1 MSIDLARR
9 NGAMPREKEPVM
21 NIGLILLLS
30 FHVLA
35 AIFWA
40 GTTFVLART
49 GGVGIEALRRPQIG
63 AAVVAVL
70 TGAGLG
76 AWVHGGA
83 FGRTEQVL
91 MVAVVA
97 SLTALIVQLVD
108 RANPARSQGI
118 AASLLMIAVVGMV
131 SARYIA

>member
-1 MSIDLARR
+1 MTL
-9 NGAMPREKEPVM
+9 
-21 NIGLILLLS
+21 GLIVLLS

-49 GGVGIEALRRPQIG
+49 GGAGIEALRRPQIG

-91 MVAVVA
+91 MVAIAA
-97 SLTALIVQLVD
+97 SLIALIVQLVD
-108 RANPARSQGI
+108 RANPARGQRI
-118 AASLLMIAVVGMV
+118 AAGLLMIAVVGMV
-131 SARYIA
+131 SARYVA

>member
-1 MSIDLARR
+1 
-9 NGAMPREKEPVM
+9 MP
-21 NIGLILLLS
+21 IGLILLLS
-30 FHVLA
+30 LHVLSA
-35 AIFWA
+35 VFWT

-49 GGVGIEALRRPQIG
+49 AGSNIDALRRPQLG

-76 AWVHGGA
+76 AWLHRGA

-97 SLTALIVQLVD
+97 SLIALIVQVAD
-108 RANPARSQGI
+108 RANPARSQRI
-118 AASLLMIAVVGMV
+118 AAGLLMIAVVGMV

>member
-1 MSIDLARR
+1 
-9 NGAMPREKEPVM
+9 M

-49 GGVGIEALRRPQIG
+49 GGTGVEALRRPQIG

-76 AWVHGGA
+76 AWMHGGA

-91 MVAVVA
+91 MVAIVA
-97 SLTALIVQLVD
+97 SLAALIVQLVD
-108 RANPARSQGI
+108 RANPARGQRV
-118 AASLLMIAVVGMV
+118 AAGLLMIAVVGMV
-131 SARYIA
+131 SARYVA